1 MSALRK
7 YYSCE
12 RLPENV
18 SEFARA
24 AVPAYR
30 LKTALN
36 KSAQRESIG
45 KRWTNGCNAR
55 QSYHLPDGDI
65 CSCIGH
71 RSGGVCFRIGR
82 RRRLAPY
89 PHADPDRNIDHR
101 LRSRRAGGF
110 GLEITACVAM
120 ASAMAVLIRCGP
132 WCAFGRCDSRLD
144 PA

>member
-45 KRWTNGCNAR
+45 KRWQTNGCNDR
-55 QSYHLPDGDI
+55 QSYHLPDRDI

-71 RSGGVCFRIGR
+71 RSGGGWFLVGVAPP
-82 RRRLAPY
+82 LGSYPHTQPY
-89 PHADPDRNIDHR
+89 PHPSQR
-101 LRSRRAGGF
+101 LSSLRAGG
-110 GLEITACVAM
+110 
-120 ASAMAVLIRCGP
+120 CG
-132 WCAFGRCDSRLD
+132 R
-144 PA
+144 

>member
-45 KRWTNGCNAR
+45 KRWQTNGCNDR
-55 QSYHLPDGDI
+55 QSYHLPDRDI

-71 RSGGVCFRIGR
+71 RSGGGLCLVWCR
-82 RRRLAPY
+82 RPLGPSSPSAPARPTGNRLSCC
-89 PHADPDRNIDHR
+89 
-101 LRSRRAGGF
+101 LAGGF
-110 GLEITACVAM
+110 
-120 ASAMAVLIRCGP
+120 
-132 WCAFGRCDSRLD
+132 RL
-144 PA
+144 